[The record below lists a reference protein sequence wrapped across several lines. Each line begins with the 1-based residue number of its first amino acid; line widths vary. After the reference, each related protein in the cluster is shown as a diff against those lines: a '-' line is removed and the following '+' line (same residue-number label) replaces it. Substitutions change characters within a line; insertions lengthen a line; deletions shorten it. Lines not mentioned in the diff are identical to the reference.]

1 MIGNRVITHNGNKY
15 KVVDKIL
22 IHEWIP
28 EARNKM
34 NYVLAQEHRY
44 LVVALDETQEVI
56 RLKPTS
62 IKQIL

>member
-1 MIGNRVITHNGNKY
+1 MVGNRVITHSGNKY

-56 RLKPTS
+56 RLNP
-62 IKQIL
+62 KQIKRVL